1 MGLIVTS
8 LPAFAVSA
16 FAGTDGTETV
26 GHTLNVD
33 ESGGAVLV
41 EGDGAG
47 DGGGAEELE
56 VPGDELDGAPPK
68 DGGDGK
74 NNPSGQQ
81 GDVNSVQLGCGS
93 PVTYTEETLTVPA
106 QYVWYYNDEYI
117 YIVFR
122 DTDTSEDSEETSLS
136 QIMTLKNIQSVNL
149 QLNLKENI
157 NGEQFDVYPLAMPFT
172 GVDEADLSPH
182 MTTLEEIE
190 RIFEELGITSGEVQ
204 RLIEENKIQEGKF
217 GELLENEGVSL
228 EEIERLS
235 KEDGFQAEEMPGI
248 WKPAVYDLSGKLMT
262 REILGV
268 SQIINGNDYS
278 IDVTKDITLAQMG
291 ELGASVMGEGYYGY
305 ALKLEGGIGTKDGS
319 IIDDK
324 GEAKPKLVV
333 TYQKETERTPNET
346 DIEAA
351 DAMLEQRQMMQ
362 GTLEGSGTVE
372 DPYLIYDAD
381 DLQGMAENDNACY
394 KLMCDIDLEGK
405 NWRPPGYYY
414 WYPFMGYLDGNG
426 HTIKNLHVGGTG
438 DDAWNTNAGGLFG
451 YFEGRVENL
460 HVETVQ
466 AKREGVDFFGYAGG
480 IAGVANAP
488 AEIVNCSFNGYVSGN
503 GSIGGLVGAAYPG
516 VIIENCAA
524 IGTVDMSDSFAYMK
538 DDKWENTKAIWDSGM
553 EIVTYGLSF
562 LCISDE
568 YTSKTVLEGENPF
581 RAIVEI
587 VMDKITNFPIDSL
600 MNTEYM
606 QAMRKSNI
614 GGLVGLNYGDIR
626 NSYSS
631 VDIYNLEGYMQDI
644 SVFGFTFS
652 AYNNLSKVGSIVGLN
667 IGDYGVINNCFYD
680 KTKPGNGA
688 EDSEVI
694 KGKDTDDLKSP
705 GLFGG
710 EANSVMHGTSASSQ
724 WDYSVSRKSTGGLPL
739 PKTNQVNRD
748 LEDKD
753 CVYYNSR
760 VLMKTRPDF
769 IIGTEVVELGE
780 KQYIYNDGW
789 YEINNGV
796 ASIEADAQSIDN
808 LENGEGKATGAI
820 YCTRCDEL
828 TAEAAQYAQGSEE
841 RTALENQIAV
851 TGRFQRGSDARPYH
865 VHDIDSLL
873 AMQDSKE
880 SHFILCSD
888 IDFKINETVKGNISL
903 DEGKSIQKY
912 WWPAGKSHTSP
923 IKGSLKGNVAYD
935 EEIIP
940 ITDGISPKSVEEK
953 MQRFAIKNLTVQ
965 SNRHVG
971 LFACLRGAFSDINI
985 QLSEGNWENWKNGI
999 REDKKDVEGK
1009 VIAGLSTIGDKS
1021 SAGAVAGE
1029 TVNGAIIRNCI
1040 VTGTVTSD
1048 ASTYTHEPST
1058 GVIKGALRSGGI
1070 VGMNNRGCTVEGCE
1084 ALVYID
1090 AENYETVFIED
1101 VFGTGVEIVKAGIG
1115 QLGQTTDEIL
1125 NLTDIINGDMGKWK
1139 KGAKAL
1145 LSTASLTA
1153 SIVDGPIANYVY
1165 SRWGNVCVGGL
1176 VGENYGTIKNSVAYS
1191 ESQIKSGEP
1200 FSGWALNCRTAVG
1213 RSNPYSEEDVGVRSK
1228 TTSQSFYLWLEN
1240 MNGKGSKEEPLLV
1253 GDEKD
1258 LQRLAEH
1265 NSETLDGIY
1274 IKQVTDITITSD
1286 GGSFEGFTKDFK
1298 GIYDGNGCS
1307 ISGIDSDSPLFKTL
1321 DGGVVKNLELR
1332 SSTFECSSAIA
1343 GVMKNNS
1350 VIQNCFIADD
1360 VTIGSDSV
1368 SYASGFADRMENS
1381 TIYNVINYG
1390 KLAASSRIC
1399 GIAREAVGESFILNS
1414 YINTQKTATAPATSD
1429 YALVYSADGSVRYKN
1444 CYWEGE
1450 KEKPQGINF
1459 TDEDSCEKF
1468 TETHDIFNLMTN
1480 FENIKPDEANGYPEY
1495 VSYDEPMVWGVLDT
1509 GEKDGFCFL
1518 FNTFKLYGAG
1528 IKNNPYLIQNEEDFY
1543 SFVRNIFLGTD
1554 TEGLYFLQTDDIQA
1568 TTATLDYLKAP
1579 ESKVYPIFKGNYDGG
1594 KHTISGL
1601 DIDNVITGT
1610 EGKTKAALFAETEGA
1625 LIENL
1630 GIKDSSFEADIAA
1643 PFIGEARKNEIDGID
1658 TIVRNCWVED
1668 DVTISGTTSGGIVG
1682 NIEDAVIYNCAVYST
1697 SPYETNNMKDLPS
1710 GDVYMCILRNSDGN
1724 YGVIKQAE
1732 DIDES
1737 CEPETILSQA
1747 FLSEINDEISGFGI
1761 EGLRSWTLSENGEM
1775 LLPIGAVV
1783 ELDTAEPTTET
1794 EAIPS
1799 STSDEPDFAGGSGT
1813 ETEPYLIENI
1823 AQLSRVKNYLKSGF
1837 HFKLVADL
1845 DFSGYS
1851 GNWVAIGT
1859 DADYFAFQG
1868 VFDGNG
1874 HTIKNLTM
1882 NSSASAGLFGY
1893 CAGTIKNLKI
1903 EGFEIDTTGTTA
1915 GALVA
1920 ELCAGG
1926 RIEQCAVTNS
1936 NVDSAHYSGGIAG
1949 AAQKG
1954 SVIRNVYADNVS
1966 CSLSKMLYLNGA
1978 EDAGLGGGKDS
1989 QWGAGVLSTDLSAI
2003 MAGFDIIEPIIQLLN
2018 SNSATRIFGK
2028 LKDTIFSIAENGSQY
2043 RTAAA
2048 GGIVGFLGGTLEN
2061 SWAYRKVGTGDEWL
2075 SMGGIGGGW
2084 LAPHEGIL
2092 VGRNF
2097 YGTIEG
2103 NNYAVENKEFD
2114 MIRPIGNETGSNQAV
2129 TTVNVSS
2136 DEVKAESGSYYFT
2149 NEIVNSV
2156 NAPLDANRWTSEEK
2170 DDENNKY
2177 KYELKIFENPTPGLA
2192 KLDYEIIAEVP
2203 EIDEEDGFYMITD
2216 VNELAYV
2223 EYEGWSDY
2231 KLMNDI
2237 DLTGYNWV
2245 PLCREHDQYFDGT
2258 FDGQGYTI
2266 YGLNV
2271 ETNENGGLFGYIL
2284 GDVKNLNLGV
2294 KQVDAYGS
2302 AGGLAA
2308 GVYYPGKISKVAVLD
2323 NDIAVAMMG
2332 ERILNGYR
2340 ETMQLSDKEKK
2351 PFSDFTHILDD
2362 YVEVGNGWDEDLNA
2376 FYNEKNK
2383 TLDQNNIEQH
2393 YGGITHIKGGGNG
2406 DGAGVGGLAG
2416 IVGKD
2421 VVIENCYSRVNVS
2434 NANFVIVKEMDFT
2447 GIVMNIVSSATNDL
2461 LIPVGSRIK
2470 ESKGNSTDS
2479 LADKLVKLKEKVG
2492 KLGETYESLSA
2503 TYYGIRGKFESSRK
2517 SEIYDDEYHSSGK
2530 EYVNIDGQFD
2540 DELDDEPYTYE
2551 DIKDGL
2557 SPEMKNQLKEL
2568 YHLENIDI
2576 SNLDGELERQ
2586 KIYEELELEFDK
2598 RMEAIESFNELVKEK
2613 NEVEDIL
2620 NFYSKP
2626 LNEWGDEDDARY
2638 ETDFLINPDEFYKER
2653 EKLNNK
2659 LEELNKKIKESESM
2673 ITSYK
2678 EENIALYEK
2687 IQLYIN
2693 PDKNEIGISQND
2705 KESLDIEKKLKEYQN
2720 KYAGQYDLD
2729 YEADLKNIDS
2739 YIYTSWRVENKAR
2752 ELSEINAWLS
2762 EYDSKALYEL
2772 TDEDIETYEKN
2783 VLLKDKLESDLAV
2796 LREKMYSSEE
2806 TAMNSIEAIEM
2817 QERCSY
2823 YASKSESE
2831 LTEEEKAD
2839 FDALK
2844 KKMENAGVSER
2855 KIDDVLIDFEKDD
2868 SMDSEIDKELNEAS
2882 MQLKNAK
2889 KNLDDAEEE
2898 KEKFIEAYG
2907 DEENINSN
2915 INTNAWM
2922 ITILKVIRSIGNWGF
2937 NIVMEFDD
2945 SCVGGLVGE
2954 SRGRLVNCYSMGQ
2967 VNSNFFDAGAKS
2979 GFWHSADLFDS
2990 AYSGRLVGRV
3000 RTGAD
3005 GGEVGRI
3012 ASTNQLVIN
3021 CYYYGGYYGGKAGKE
3036 IYGEGLGNPCMTA
3049 LDWENDKGFDMK
3061 SMLTFNGFDFSKT
3074 WKMGDYSKYPELVNG
3089 SDTEYLNSS
3098 TAQTQELLSFESGD
3112 GSKENPFIIKEE
3124 SQFLNMARFSNM
3136 DYYYRLEADLEFTR
3150 NDGEVVL
3157 DDYGQPIVINGKVL
3171 KTAGSSNDSFSDSTD
3186 FFGGSGIGR
3195 YDDFGGN
3202 DNGFT
3207 EALKRFFV
3215 FGIIH
3220 STEDLNEKM
3229 LAAADEGEAFA
3240 GHFDGNGHSITY
3252 KSIKDSEQGYYA
3264 GGLFPL
3270 VSGSIENLEVIC
3282 KGVNSKARYNGL
3294 LAGKLLG
3301 GAVIENVSVT
3311 YAPDSTGTETYKLT
3325 GRLAAGG
3332 LVGYAEDNTI
3342 ISNCALYD
3350 QNSQIPYDDGSGKI
3364 GAITGESLGDIE
3376 YVYYDTATHCSDK
3389 ELMPV
3394 GNSSDKLH
3402 CIYSADTEESMTES
3416 YFKGFDFN
3424 NVWTM
3429 AANAQSKNVTAME
3442 IKDKDGKVIDSV
3454 EIQKL
3459 VGAPVLRALNSTPL
3473 FDYRRALDEACEK
3486 TDTVI
3491 EGAGT
3496 MADPFLI
3503 DSAMDFEAINEVM
3516 KDGHTFSGVYF
3527 RQNDTFI
3534 SLRKPFSQGT
3544 VFGGNYDGN
3553 GHRLFICID
3562 TPRDYALTRP
3572 FSHLNGAIFRNC
3584 DITLN
3589 AVINE
3594 GFASSA
3600 HNTMFLN
3607 CRFLNEGTEDAD
3619 IIYSASGVSAVN
3631 CLFIRCRLYDPE
3643 LEGKRDGKT
3652 VIISAPYQY
3661 ACFNGDIV
3669 GLKDVN
3675 QSVEINNYTWDKRYL
3690 SDDEKGKD
3698 YTYSNTYNALAAMTG
3713 VPDNLKPWIAH
3724 WKETNGAWDMQQ
3736 SGTISF
3742 DLGDGINIEKI
3753 TQIHYKGEG
3762 DSRNAEFVTS
3772 DEDTYSKD
3780 QYGNITDVSAPAGT
3794 RLEIEISY
3802 DGEEKDVPYVMVTGK
3817 DAQDIP
3823 NLRDLILSLI
3833 TKAKA
3838 EDETASYEDIAEN
3851 VGLLPENTK
3860 TIIYDVEE
3868 GRNTVSLYKQGV
3880 YKKADVITDKE
3891 YQGAVIEKI
3900 RLHYT
3905 DRIFDEVGTKQ
3916 ADISGFDSYSTSS
3929 QKVLV
3934 TYKGKTYEA
3943 WIDLLPAVSWSTASS
3958 MDIAKLP
3965 DKILYKQ
3972 GEKIDLTGMEI
3983 TLNRE
3988 MTDEITRPIEEL
4000 FKLGEETIGDETIQK
4015 IIQYEEAVGTYPTG
4029 EHEIVLFTPSF
4040 DQDGEQ
4046 TVNMEI
4052 LGMPIEFEINVE
4064 ECIQEVK
4071 GIEIESL
4078 GKTQYIEGA
4087 IFDPAGFT
4095 FKMHYN
4101 DGTYATMSIGQ
4112 ILGDGGSIT
4121 YDMSPLG
4128 DKMEETRKATISYK
4142 GNSIDFNITI
4152 RKINLTADEA
4162 FGVYGA
4168 TMTGG
4173 NGVSQYLILTNDYGN
4188 NSSAT
4193 SHGYINFDISQL
4205 KEELDNSGLEIKK
4218 ATLRYKARTNS
4229 DNKESTIYVRGA
4241 EEKSIASWSE
4251 TKPALYDILGS
4262 SQLKDNVFKDIETD
4276 VTAYVQGKI
4285 DGNSLTFGF
4294 TSRDNCDKAILE
4306 AGTNNMPELII
4317 ETVEREDQPE
4327 PLEPAQAF
4335 FVQRGNGTVGKQAPD
4350 AAGRMM
4356 IKNNG
4361 STGSNTRQGYITFD
4375 LSVIKSKL
4383 AEEGLEIDTAA
4394 LRYNA
4399 SVNQEGYSRTLY
4411 LSGVNQE
4418 KSTWNNWNDQPGI
4431 SSTGLLGTSL
4441 LTGTD
4446 VKETETDVT
4455 EYVKNRISS
4464 SDTQVTFGFTA
4475 SECGGEMIYLVA
4487 DGEEAPEL
4495 IIYTKEKRDV
4505 DSIEIL
4511 QAPKVIYARNQVLD
4525 LSGGL
4530 MKVEYADGT
4539 VDVISTGIN
4548 EVIATG
4554 FSSAAAGIKEV
4565 TLTYRQK
4572 SDTYNVTIK

>member
-1 MGLIVTS
+1 MKRLISVFLIIGLVITAM
-8 LPAFAVSA
+8 PAFAVTADAASNNNA
-16 FAGTDGTETV
+16 SNTGDAQPEIN
-26 GHTLNVD
+26 LD
-33 ESGGAVLV
+33 EGMP
-41 EGDGAG
+41 
-47 DGGGAEELE
+47 
-56 VPGDELDGAPPK
+56 PGDDSSGSTPREEGNTEQVDIETLD
-68 DGGDGK
+68 
-74 NNPSGQQ
+74 
-81 GDVNSVQLGCGS
+81 LGNGS
-93 PVTYTEETLTVPA
+93 NVTYTEKTVKVRPDHIGVHQSEYDFKKSDGLIPMNSLT
-106 QYVWYYNDEYI
+106 EI
-117 YIVFR
+117 YLIFN
-122 DTDTSEDSEETSLS
+122 TDSEAAADSDGDDEIPYISFNEL
-136 QIMTLKNIQSVNL
+136 LGLDNIQSAQLSFSTANNNADL
-149 QLNLKENI
+149 QFDIYPLSVPLKTKADSEFQWTDALKESFIFEATEGLKTRERLSTTQQSDNDEFTFDVTADI
-157 NGEQFDVYPLAMPFT
+157 RTAQSGELGSLVAGNGVYGYVLTLMNGEENFDCRDKNMPELT
-172 GVDEADLSPH
+172 VTYLHEEERAPTEADL
-182 MTTLEEIE
+182 
-190 RIFEELGITSGEVQ
+190 
-204 RLIEENKIQEGKF
+204 
-217 GELLENEGVSL
+217 
-228 EEIERLS
+228 
-235 KEDGFQAEEMPGI
+235 
-248 WKPAVYDLSGKLMT
+248 
-262 REILGV
+262 
-268 SQIINGNDYS
+268 
-278 IDVTKDITLAQMG
+278 
-291 ELGASVMGEGYYGY
+291 
-305 ALKLEGGIGTKDGS
+305 
-319 IIDDK
+319 
-324 GEAKPKLVV
+324 
-333 TYQKETERTPNET
+333 
-346 DIEAA
+346 EAA
-351 DAMLEQRQMMQ
+351 DAMLAQRQMIQ
-362 GTLEGSGTVE
+362 VELEGSGTVE

-841 RTALENQIAV
+841 RTALGNQIAV

-888 IDFKINETVKGNISL
+888 IDFKISEKIETAGNNSDNSI
-903 DEGKSIQKY
+903 EPIQKY

-923 IKGSLKGNVAYD
+923 IKGSIKGNVAYD
-935 EEIIP
+935 GEIIP

-971 LFACLRGAFSDINI
+971 LFACLRGTFSDINI
-985 QLSEGNWENWKNGI
+985 QLSEGMWEDWKDGI

-1029 TVNGAIIRNCI
+1029 TVNGASIRNCV
-1040 VTGTVTSD
+1040 VTGTINSD
-1048 ASTYTHEPST
+1048 ASFGGSSYTHEPGI

-1070 VGMNNRGCTVEGCE
+1070 VGMNNRGCIVEGCE

-1101 VFGTGVEIVKAGIG
+1101 MFGTGVEIVKAGIA

-1125 NLTDIINGDMGKWK
+1125 SLTDIIKDGDMSKWK

-1145 LSTASLTA
+1145 LSTASLAA

-1191 ESQIKSGEP
+1191 ESQIKCGEA
-1200 FSGWALNCRTAVG
+1200 FSGWALNCHTAVG
-1213 RSNPYSEEDVGVRSK
+1213 RSNPHSEEDATVKSK
-1228 TTSQSFYLWLEN
+1228 NASQSFYPWLNN
-1240 MNGKGSKEEPLLV
+1240 MTGKGTKEEPLLV

-1258 LQRLAEH
+1258 LQRLADAEQL
-1265 NSETLDGIY
+1265 NGIY
-1274 IKQVTDITITSD
+1274 IKQMVDINVEE
-1286 GGSFEGFTKDFK
+1286 FKGFTKDFK
-1298 GIYDGNGCS
+1298 GNYDGNGCS
-1307 ISGIDSDSPLFKTL
+1307 ISGMDSDSPLFKTL

-1332 SSTFECSSAIA
+1332 NSTFECSSAIA
-1343 GVMKNNS
+1343 GDMKNNS

-1360 VTIGSDSV
+1360 VTIGGDSV
-1368 SYASGFADRMENS
+1368 SYASGFADRIEDS

-1390 KLAASSRIC
+1390 KLAASNRIC

-1459 TDEDSCEKF
+1459 TAEDSCEKF
-1468 TETHDIFNLMTN
+1468 TETYEIFDLMEN

-1495 VSYDEPMVWGVLDT
+1495 VSYDEPMVWGVLET
-1509 GEKDGFCFL
+1509 GEKNGFCFL

-1543 SFVRNIFLGTD
+1543 SFVKNIFLGTD
-1554 TEGLYFLQTDDIQA
+1554 TEGLYFLQTADIEVTA
-1568 TTATLDYLKAP
+1568 ATLDYLKVS
-1579 ESKVYPIFKGNYDGG
+1579 EGGVYPIFKGNYDGG

-1601 DIDNVITGT
+1601 TIDNGT
-1610 EGKTKAALFAETEGA
+1610 AGTAGETKAALFAETEGA

-1630 GIKDSSFEADIAA
+1630 GIENSSFEADIAA
-1643 PFIGEARKNEIDGID
+1643 PFIGEAREGEVEESELDERA

-1668 DVTISGTTSGGIVG
+1668 DVMISGTTSGGIVG
-1682 NIEDAVIYNCAVYST
+1682 QIEDAVIYNCAIYST
-1697 SPYETNNMKDLPS
+1697 SPYETNNMKDLSS
-1710 GDVYMCILRNSDGN
+1710 GICMCILRNSDGN
-1724 YGVIKQAE
+1724 YDVIKQAE

-1747 FLSEINDEISGFGI
+1747 FLTEINDEISGFGI

-1813 ETEPYLIENI
+1813 ETDPYLIKNI

-1845 DFSGYS
+1845 DFNDYS

-1926 RIEQCAVTNS
+1926 RIEQCAVINS
-1936 NVDSAHYSGGIAG
+1936 DVNSAHYSGGIAG

-1954 SVIRNVYADNVS
+1954 SVMRNIYADHVN
-1966 CSLSKMLYLNGA
+1966 CSLDNILYLNGA

-2003 MAGFDIIEPIIQLLN
+2003 MAGFDIVEPIIQLLN
-2018 SNSATRIFGK
+2018 SNSVTNVFGK

-2048 GGIVGFLGGTLEN
+2048 GGITGFLGGKLEN
-2061 SWAYRKVGTGDEWL
+2061 SWALRI
-2075 SMGGIGGGW
+2075 MGQSDVRPGAGW
-2084 LAPHEGIL
+2084 LTPHEGIL

-2097 YGTIEG
+2097 YGTIAG
-2103 NNYAVENKEFD
+2103 DNYAVELQGD
-2114 MIRPIGNETGSNQAV
+2114 YDSDPQPVGNEPNNNETV
-2129 TTVNVSS
+2129 TTVTCQPI
-2136 DEVKAESGSYYFT
+2136 DTHYFT
-2149 NEIVNSV
+2149 DEIDSEV
-2156 NAPLDANRWTSEEK
+2156 NAPLDASRWTSEK
-2170 DDENNKY
+2170 KNDKY
-2177 KYELKIFENPTPGLA
+2177 KYELKIFSEQNPDTKSKLA
-2192 KLDYEIIAEVP
+2192 KLDYEIIARVP

-2294 KQVDAYGS
+2294 EQVDAYGS

-2323 NDIAVAMMG
+2323 NDIAIAMMG
-2332 ERILNGYR
+2332 ERILNKADYYDEETPEETIILRFSEKEQESFRNFR
-2340 ETMQLSDKEKK
+2340 ELFYGNTAKFASATMK
-2351 PFSDFTHILDD
+2351 T
-2362 YVEVGNGWDEDLNA
+2362 VEDLKDRLKV
-2376 FYNEKNK
+2376 FYDGTKYPNGETATPGKN
-2383 TLDQNNIEQH
+2383 TLLDQNNKEQH
-2393 YGGITHIKGGGNG
+2393 YGGITHIIGGGNS

-2421 VVIENCYSRVNVS
+2421 VLIENCYSRVNVS
-2434 NANFVIVKEMDFT
+2434 NANFVIVKEIDFI
-2447 GIVMNIVSSATNDL
+2447 GFIMNIVSSAANDL
-2461 LIPVGSRIK
+2461 FIPLGNRVMDEINSQSSTAKIAEKINKLIANVAK
-2470 ESKGNSTDS
+2470 ASKAYNS
-2479 LADKLVKLKEKVG
+2479 LAGAYDLAK
-2492 KLGETYESLSA
+2492 GEYEV
-2503 TYYGIRGKFESSRK
+2503 RK
-2517 SEIYDDEYHSSGK
+2517 K
-2530 EYVNIDGQFD
+2530 APVNF
-2540 DELDDEPYTYE
+2540 DELEKEWELQQKYKEINEKFANDFKDFEQREKDIAEYTKLINE
-2551 DIKDGL
+2551 
-2557 SPEMKNQLKEL
+2557 NQSHVEEQRKI
-2568 YHLENIDI
+2568 ID
-2576 SNLDGELERQ
+2576 NYRERG
-2586 KIYEELELEFDK
+2586 
-2598 RMEAIESFNELVKEK
+2598 KEK
-2613 NEVEDIL
+2613 NKDYQEEIQ
-2620 NFYSKP
+2620 YHEEKIA
-2626 LNEWGDEDDARY
+2626 GY
-2638 ETDFLINPDEFYKER
+2638 QKEIESYYQKIDSAKKKNR
-2653 EKLNNK
+2653 E
-2659 LEELNKKIKESESM
+2659 
-2673 ITSYK
+2673 
-2678 EENIALYEK
+2678 LYEK
-2687 IQLYIN
+2687 TLTYA
-2693 PDKNEIGISQND
+2693 DV
-2705 KESLDIEKKLKEYQN
+2705 IEKEIYKRYGNDIDVEKRINDFKEKFEK
-2720 KYAGQYDLD
+2720 KYDAE
-2729 YEADLKNIDS
+2729 YETNLNNIKKYVDE
-2739 YIYTSWRVENKAR
+2739 TTELAAKRK
-2752 ELSEINAWLS
+2752 ELSEINL
-2762 EYDSKALYEL
+2762 LYGEDNPFMM
-2772 TDEDIETYEKN
+2772 DEDFSRKY
-2783 VLLKDKLESDLAV
+2783 KLESEIADL
-2796 LREKMYSSEE
+2796 EKKISSSEE
-2806 TAMNSIEAIEM
+2806 AMLKSVETITM
-2817 QERCSY
+2817 QENHNRLLNLKDEADGISQEDVTIY
-2823 YASKSESE
+2823 
-2831 LTEEEKAD
+2831 EEEM
-2839 FDALK
+2839 K
-2844 KKMENAGVSER
+2844 KKGVKSRDEAGNIIEIY
-2855 KIDDVLIDFEKDD
+2855 IDNDEDEKKVNEM
-2868 SMDSEIDKELNEAS
+2868 SMR
-2882 MQLKNAK
+2882 LKNAK
-2889 KNLDDAEEE
+2889 KTLEKTEEE
-2898 KEKFIEAYG
+2898 KENFDKKYG
-2907 DEENINSN
+2907 KNAQNINVDIKTS
-2915 INTNAWM
+2915 AWLVTVM
-2922 ITILKVIRSIGNWGF
+2922 NVTRSIGNWGF

-2954 SRGRLVNCYSMGQ
+2954 SRGRLVNCYTIGQ

-2979 GFWHSADLFDS
+2979 GFWHTADLFDS
-2990 AYSGRLVGRV
+2990 VYSGRLAGRV

-3021 CYYYGGYYGGKAGKE
+3021 CYYYGGYYGGVGEKE
-3036 IYGEGLGNPCMTA
+3036 VYGEGLGNPCMTA
-3049 LDWENDKGFDMK
+3049 LDWKNDKGFDMK

-3124 SQFLNMARFSNM
+3124 SQFLNMSTFSNM

-3150 NDGEVVL
+3150 NGGEVVL
-3157 DDYGQPIVINGKVL
+3157 DDDGQPIVINGKVL

-3207 EALKRFFV
+3207 EAIKRFFAY
-3215 FGIIH
+3215 GIIH
-3220 STEDLNEKM
+3220 ITEDLNEKM
-3229 LAAADEGEAFA
+3229 LASADEGEAFA

-3252 KSIKDSEQGYYA
+3252 KSIKDSEHGYYA

-3294 LAGKLLG
+3294 LTGKLLG

-3429 AANAQSKNVTAME
+3429 AANAQSK
-3442 IKDKDGKVIDSV
+3442 
-3454 EIQKL
+3454 
-3459 VGAPVLRALNSTPL
+3459 PVLRALNSTPL

-3553 GHRLFICID
+3553 GHHLFICID

-3572 FSHLNGAIFRNC
+3572 FRHLNGAIFRNC
-3584 DITLN
+3584 DIRLNVLHDN

-3690 SDDEKGKD
+3690 SDDEEGKD

-3713 VPDNLKPWIAH
+3713 VPDNLKPLITPWEQNDGV
-3724 WKETNGAWDMQQ
+3724 WTMQQ
-3736 SGTISF
+3736 FETIKF
-3742 DLGDGINIEKI
+3742 DLGSGIQIEKI
-3753 TQIHYKGEG
+3753 ERLHYTTDNKLESVIPLYESVHARGETG
-3762 DSRNAEFVTS
+3762 AI
-3772 DEDTYSKD
+3772 
-3780 QYGNITDVSAPAGT
+3780 NIVAPAGSV
-3794 RLEIEISY
+3794 LKIDFSY
-3802 DGEEKDVPYVMVTGK
+3802 GGEDNEDYVLVTQDLAQDMPNLK
-3817 DAQDIP
+3817 DA
-3823 NLRDLILSLI
+3823 LSG
-3833 TKAKA
+3833 
-3838 EDETASYEDIAEN
+3838 TASA
-3851 VGLLPENTK
+3851 GTLPSSTETFTYAVEGDT
-3860 TIIYDVEE
+3860 TI
-3868 GRNTVSLYKQGV
+3868 SLYKKGIA
-3880 YKKADVITDKE
+3880 KKATVITDSE
-3891 YQGAVIEKI
+3891 CQGADIDRV
-3900 RLHYT
+3900 RLYYT

-3916 ADISGFDSYSTSS
+3916 AKVTGFKSDVTTRQKLTIEYNGRSYETEIELSPLANWGNATSF
-3929 QKVLV
+3929 
-3934 TYKGKTYEA
+3934 A
-3943 WIDLLPAVSWSTASS
+3943 
-3958 MDIAKLP
+3958 IAELP
-3965 DKILYKQ
+3965 DRLVYRLD
-3972 GEKIDLTGMEI
+3972 EPVDLSGMKVV
-3983 TLNRE
+3983 LNPG
-3988 MTDEITRPIEEL
+3988 MDDEAIKPIEGL
-4000 FKLGEETIGDETIQK
+4000 FRLGINEEGTES
-4015 IIQYEEAVGTYPTG
+4015 IIQYVTEQEFESGAEHAIILREEEGEEASERIITMIIDGYDGGSQIMFDIIRTDDSYAVSIEPEENSRT
-4029 EHEIVLFTPSF
+4029 VFTDKELADIENELAF
-4040 DQDGEQ
+4040 DI
-4046 TVNMEI
+4046 T
-4052 LGMPIEFEINVE
+4052 L
-4064 ECIQEVK
+4064 
-4071 GIEIESL
+4071 S
-4078 GKTQYIEGA
+4078 A
-4087 IFDPAGFT
+4087 
-4095 FKMHYN
+4095 N
-4101 DGTYATMSIGQ
+4101 DGTEKLSLAQ
-4112 ILGDGGSIT
+4112 LCDAGGSYT
-4121 YDMSPLG
+4121 FDKAPLTG
-4128 DKMEETRKATISYK
+4128 KLFELRTLTVQYRYKSMEMDILVVNEEFSVTAEADYAAYVSGTESEETSARVDFATDMLAAAESTDSTDAPAY
-4142 GNSIDFNITI
+4142 GYVSFDM
-4152 RKINLTADEA
+4152 TALADLFEA
-4162 FGVYGA
+4162 NAVKK
-4168 TMTGG
+4168 
-4173 NGVSQYLILTNDYGN
+4173 VSLAFEAASE
-4188 NSSAT
+4188 SSAE
-4193 SHGYINFDISQL
+4193 SAVL
-4205 KEELDNSGLEIKK
+4205 ELRE
-4218 ATLRYKARTNS
+4218 
-4229 DNKESTIYVRGA
+4229 A
-4241 EEKSIASWSE
+4241 EEKPWADWG
-4251 TKPALYDILGS
+4251 TWNDKPELSDTLGS
-4262 SQLKDNVFKDIETD
+4262 IRVPATEDNVIEMD
-4276 VTAYVQGKI
+4276 VTAYVQEKA
-4285 DGNSLTFGF
+4285 DEQSVTFGF
-4294 TSRDNCDKAILE
+4294 SASEGAARISGGVARPKLVVELADPASSAEADGVYLAVNAAASFVKNDNSVKTTATGSMINVKNN
-4306 AGTNNMPELII
+4306 AGGTN
-4317 ETVEREDQPE
+4317 
-4327 PLEPAQAF
+4327 
-4335 FVQRGNGTVGKQAPD
+4335 
-4350 AAGRMM
+4350 
-4356 IKNNG
+4356 
-4361 STGSNTRQGYITFD
+4361 TRHGYLTFD
-4375 LSVIKSKL
+4375 LEQLK
-4383 AEEGLEIDTAA
+4383 EELTAKRLEI
-4394 LRYNA
+4394 A
-4399 SVNQEGYSRTLY
+4399 SASLSFGAKMDRENVQRTLY
-4411 LSGVNQE
+4411 LHGVNAE
-4418 KSTWNNWNDQPGI
+4418 KETWSYWNDKPE
-4431 SSTGLLGTSL
+4431 
-4441 LTGTD
+4441 LTAAIASDLIEGDELQT
-4446 VKETETDVT
+4446 VSRDVT
-4455 EYVKNRISS
+4455 AYLKESL
-4464 SDTQVTFGFTA
+4464 DGDQVTFGLTA
-4475 SECGGEMIYLVA
+4475 SECDGELIQVAAGGEYAPQLV
-4487 DGEEAPEL
+4487 
-4495 IIYTKEKRDV
+4495 IYTR
-4505 DSIEIL
+4505 
-4511 QAPKVIYARNQVLD
+4511 
-4525 LSGGL
+4525 
-4530 MKVEYADGT
+4530 
-4539 VDVISTGIN
+4539 
-4548 EVIATG
+4548 
-4554 FSSAAAGIKEV
+4554 AA
-4565 TLTYRQK
+4565 QQ
-4572 SDTYNVTIK
+4572 